1 MARPIR
7 SSPSMAVPP
16 AWLERELDRA
26 LEDSSSVIVNRGCDL
41 TESGRNQR
49 RGLSEKAVPLRR
61 SKVWMVQDIEGL
73 KPKCQRQRLMQG
85 EGAVQG
91 AVHLHKHRATVG
103 KRLGVSER
111 AGWVLGECRGV
122 YVLCVGRRPA
132 LDFLMGIQHT
142 WVGQIWTVVEDI
154 CK

>member
-1 MARPIR
+1 MARP
-7 SSPSMAVPP
+7 AT
-16 AWLERELDRA
+16 WLESELDRA

-49 RGLSEKAVPLRR
+49 RGLPEEAVPLRR

-91 AVHLHKHRATVG
+91 AIHLYKHRATVG
-103 KRLGVSER
+103 ERLGVSEP
-111 AGWVLGECRGV
+111 AGLVLGECRWV
-122 YVLCVGRRPA
+122 YILCVGRRPA
-132 LDFLMGIQHT
+132 LDFLMG
-142 WVGQIWTVVEDI
+142 
-154 CK
+154 

>member
-49 RGLSEKAVPLRR
+49 RGLSEKAVPFRR

-73 KPKCQRQRLMQG
+73 KPKSQHERLMQC
-85 EGAVQG
+85 EGAIQG
-91 AVHLHKHRATVG
+91 AIHLHKRRTTVG
-103 KRLGVSER
+103 KRLGIPEGAR
-111 AGWVLGECRGV
+111 GVLGECRRV
-122 YVLCVGRRPA
+122 
-132 LDFLMGIQHT
+132 
-142 WVGQIWTVVEDI
+142 
-154 CK
+154 